1 MRVGCC
7 WVGKGRTAGDEQTGR
22 QEELGEQSCPA
33 KEGELHPDGARIPQ
47 RVLSRGVTGFTCT
60 LDGSAQPMLPRRHFS
75 DWRFTN
81 FMCHEV
87 GVKVPGLQPR
97 VPTGISLYLGEYYTC
112 PFLPQADATG

>member
-1 MRVGCC
+1 M
-7 WVGKGRTAGDEQTGR
+7 GKGRTAGDEQTGR

-75 DWRFTN
+75 DWSESSRPPAQSSYW
-81 FMCHEV
+81 HLP
-87 GVKVPGLQPR
+87 VPG
-97 VPTGISLYLGEYYTC
+97 
-112 PFLPQADATG
+112 